1 MRKEQRYG
9 IIILSHGKRREMM
22 TFIKYKERKNTNCV
36 KWDGLEG
43 MYGKSD
49 LLAMWVADMDFQV
62 PECVTDALH
71 EYVTGGVFGYYQ
83 IPDGYYQAFI
93 DWEKEYHQYEV
104 KKEWIRFSPGVV
116 AAFYWIV
123 QFMTKPHD
131 AVLVN
136 TPVYYPFMNAVKD
149 GERTLVVSKLVCD
162 NGEYRVDFEDF
173 ERKIVE
179 EQVKLFILCFPHNPV
194 GRVWKEEE
202 LRRMLEICRK
212 HQVYVISD
220 EIHHDLVFEGHV
232 HIPTLKVGDY
242 DDMVFMLTA
251 PSKTFNLAGCQN
263 SVIVIPNEELRK
275 KWDAFVKVLRAES
288 GNAFGYV
295 AAEAAYK
302 GGRPWFEEV
311 KEMVYG
317 NYCYVRERIL
327 EKLPKAV
334 VSDLEGTYLA
344 WVDLGAYLS
353 AQEIRTFMEETCKLA
368 FDYGDWFG
376 DEAYASFIRINL
388 ATSRENITKAIEVI
402 IKNILG
408 SK

>member
-1 MRKEQRYG
+1 
-9 IIILSHGKRREMM
+9 M
-22 TFIKYKERKNTNCV
+22 TFIKYRERKNTNCV

-179 EQVKLFILCFPHNPV
+179 EQVKLFILCSPHNPV

-220 EIHHDLVFEGHV
+220 EIHHDLVF
-232 HIPTLKVGDY
+232 
-242 DDMVFMLTA
+242 
-251 PSKTFNLAGCQN
+251 
-263 SVIVIPNEELRK
+263 
-275 KWDAFVKVLRAES
+275 
-288 GNAFGYV
+288 
-295 AAEAAYK
+295 
-302 GGRPWFEEV
+302 
-311 KEMVYG
+311 
-317 NYCYVRERIL
+317 
-327 EKLPKAV
+327 
-334 VSDLEGTYLA
+334 
-344 WVDLGAYLS
+344 
-353 AQEIRTFMEETCKLA
+353 
-368 FDYGDWFG
+368 
-376 DEAYASFIRINL
+376 
-388 ATSRENITKAIEVI
+388 
-402 IKNILG
+402 
-408 SK
+408 